1 MTDERREPAPFRI
14 GIVADD
20 LTGALDAGA
29 GFAKAGMRVRVPL
42 GPVGTPLDVSGADA
56 IVINTASREGSAEDA
71 HARTRAATIA
81 LLRSGDSIPAS
92 SGPGCPRS
100 TLSTFLYSRVTPLR
114 RRESVA
120 ARASAWASSA
130 VPSRDAVLMTMTSA
144 SAIA

>member
-42 GPVGTPLDVSGADA
+42 GPVGGRIDVADADA

-71 HARTRAATIA
+71 RERTRAATIS
-81 LLRSGDSIPAS
+81 LLRSGV
-92 SGPGCPRS
+92 
-100 TLSTFLYSRVTPLR
+100 TLLCSFHPSQQNTFTGRLTEPMLDGIFARAVQLAR
-114 RRESVA
+114 RR
-120 ARASAWASSA
+120 
-130 VPSRDAVLMTMTSA
+130 
-144 SAIA
+144 